1 MSVLMHIAQHSDCSK
16 SHFITLYYTLL
27 RYMRS
32 IYNQVHPYYW
42 CIVFTGLYFARFIFL
57 FLIRYFTW
65 NKRATNWCATTYNVP
80 WCGKFAGECWKKNQK
95 QIEWKIYIN
104 TTQYRSAQNEN
115 NFSLFDIF
123 DLTLFSKILL
133 FFTLF
138 SVFFCFSFL
147 FIFMIIYALSDYHF
161 ICWFSHFH
169 SNFEFYCI
177 RHVLSM

>member
-1 MSVLMHIAQHSDCSK
+1 MHCFHRLIFRPFYISFPDPLFYLEQKGNELM
-16 SHFITLYYTLL
+16 
-27 RYMRS
+27 R
-32 IYNQVHPYYW
+32 
-42 CIVFTGLYFARFIFL
+42 
-57 FLIRYFTW
+57 
-65 NKRATNWCATTYNVP
+65 YNVQCSVM
-80 WCGKFAGECWKKNQK
+80 WKICWRMLKKNQK

-115 NFSLFDIF
+115 NFWLFDIF

>member
-16 SHFITLYYTLL
+16 SHFITLYFV
-27 RYMRS
+27 
-32 IYNQVHPYYW
+32 ICAQ
-42 CIVFTGLYFARFIFL
+42 FTIKYILITDALFSPAYISPVLYFF

-115 NFSLFDIF
+115 NFWLFDIF

-138 SVFFCFSFL
+138 SVIFCFSFL